1 LIIPKSPFN
10 NKINSINS
18 FTISLANKKKLSKR
32 QLSFKSIS
40 IKSIALP
47 SKSGWLKKKSP
58 NPMIRW
64 QKRFCRIEEK
74 KFFYYKNEKDI
85 HPLGCLDFDLT
96 SIQLNETKKDKKIVQ
111 FKLIFT
117 VFIKNSRKISFSV
130 LDSGKKFVFKNFDK
144 KNNDLLYWS
153 ETIKTNINASL
164 GFANSLQLLKTPKFW
179 KDIRI
184 SQKQFRQKADT
195 LDILLF
201 QSNNLRS
208 KLQRSFTRSQYD
220 HVAII
225 LRYGDNEMS
234 FLEAES
240 PGGVGICNWNTFMR
254 NRWYNLYKYIWFR
267 HIEIERND
275 DFFGK
280 IERFINV
287 KIQLLYFFF

>member
-1 LIIPKSPFN
+1 MK
-10 NKINSINS
+10 
-18 FTISLANKKKLSKR
+18 TM
-32 QLSFKSIS
+32 
-40 IKSIALP
+40 ALP
-47 SKSGWLKKKSP
+47 SKLGWLKKKSP

-85 HPLGCLDFDLT
+85 HPLGCLDFDLS
-96 SIQLNETKKDKKIVQ
+96 SIQFNETKKDKKIVQ
-111 FKLIFT
+111 FKLFLIF
-117 VFIKNSRKISFSV
+117 ILWKNSIEISFSV
-130 LDSGKKFVFKNFDK
+130 SNSGKKFVFKNFDK

-153 ETIKTNINASL
+153 EIIKTNIKASV
-164 GFANSLQLLKTPKFW
+164 GFSNLLQLLKTPKFW

-184 SQKQFRQKADT
+184 SQKQFREKSDT

-201 QSNNLRS
+201 QSNNFRS

-225 LRYGDNEMS
+225 LRYGDHEMS

-280 IERFINV
+280 IERFVNV
-287 KIQLLYFFF
+287 KIRFYWIFCLNY